1 MTNQEDR
8 GHVSV
13 FVEEHVVL
21 EITADEWSTRVSI
34 AYRVVKSS
42 IETRSI
48 LDMAKVANVS
58 LDFSVIHKG

>member
-1 MTNQEDR
+1 MTHHEDR

>member
-1 MTNQEDR
+1 MANQEDR

-13 FVEEHVVL
+13 FVEKHVVL

-34 AYRVVKSS
+34 AYWVVKSS